1 VKHPL
6 HRYAAQRLPRE
17 GTVVA
22 RTARLS
28 RTRLIPAIGTVLALA
43 LTGCAAGQ
51 IPQTAQQVAAVDG
64 ANGTAGPLGVRHVV
78 FAKTDDGSYQVGSDA
93 PLLLWVS
100 NAAITADT
108 LTAVST
114 PVADNV
120 EISGSAV
127 FEGQTL
133 VEVGSATPLKITVTG
148 LKEEIPA
155 GHSMPVTFTFKAAGP
170 ITVNVPVEIPGDRGT
185 EPRETVNILPA
196 EPGNIWFGEH
206 GAEPSAEG

>member
-1 VKHPL
+1 
-6 HRYAAQRLPRE
+6 
-17 GTVVA
+17 VA

-64 ANGTAGPLGVRHVV
+64 ANGTAGPLGVRHVL
-78 FAKTDDGSYQVGSDA
+78 FARTDDGSYAVGSDA

-100 NAAITADT
+100 NTAVTPDT

-120 EISGSAV
+120 EITGTAV
-127 FEGQTL
+127 FQGQSL
-133 VEVGSATPLKITVTG
+133 VEVGSSTPVKITVTG

-155 GHSMPVTFTFKAAGP
+155 GHSMPVTFTFQSAGT

-185 EPRETVNILPA
+185 EARETVNILPA

-206 GAEPSAEG
+206 GGEPSAEG